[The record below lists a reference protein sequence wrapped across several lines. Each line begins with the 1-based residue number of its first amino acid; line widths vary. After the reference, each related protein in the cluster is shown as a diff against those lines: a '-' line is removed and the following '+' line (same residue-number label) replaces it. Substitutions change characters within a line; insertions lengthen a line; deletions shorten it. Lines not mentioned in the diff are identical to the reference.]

1 MDFANFVVW
10 IYFTISHRTQNDGRT
25 TTVAAFLICKFAL
38 LGTMTSLKRDA
49 ADGVGSALLKK
60 LSLSDDTLKS
70 RLDLIRRLVAKPID
84 RGPDFLDPQP
94 ALVDCV
100 LIGSKN
106 HAADIPNLK
115 RLGVTAVL
123 NCASGGISRLPVD
136 ELKDNGIRYACELL
150 LCHVCMFILSAPK

>member
-1 MDFANFVVW
+1 MCRCADGFRFCRLDF
-10 IYFTISHRTQNDGRT
+10 TSHERRKDHLHD
-25 TTVAAFLICKFAL
+25 AAIAPLAL
-38 LGTMTSLKRDA
+38 GPLGCCLGTMTSLKRDA

-70 RLDLIRRLVAKPID
+70 RLELIRSLVAKPID

-94 ALVDCV
+94 ALVEGGCV

-115 RLGVTAVL
+115 RLG
-123 NCASGGISRLPVD
+123 GIYQRPP
-136 ELKDNGIRYACELL
+136 GLL
-150 LCHVCMFILSAPK
+150 FVSHSAR

>member
-1 MDFANFVVW
+1 
-10 IYFTISHRTQNDGRT
+10 
-25 TTVAAFLICKFAL
+25 
-38 LGTMTSLKRDA
+38 MTSLKRDA

-150 LCHVCMFILSAPK
+150 LCHVCMYDTVCYVKFILSAPK